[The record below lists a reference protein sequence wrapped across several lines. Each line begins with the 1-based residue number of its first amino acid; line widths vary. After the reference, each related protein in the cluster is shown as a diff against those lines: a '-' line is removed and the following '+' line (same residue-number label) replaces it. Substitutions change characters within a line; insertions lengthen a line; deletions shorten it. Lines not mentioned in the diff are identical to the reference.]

1 MSGLSPLLIGSNTKN
16 ILNSFFNVFACE
28 MLPKC
33 QVSVQTAIQYSA
45 IQAAIEVLEF
55 VNFFFIFLIFSKFFL
70 VSKIPKTIPAE
81 LCS

>member
-1 MSGLSPLLIGSNTKN
+1 
-16 ILNSFFNVFACE
+16 

-70 VSKIPKTIPAE
+70 VFKIPKTIPAE